1 MADVRVRPATARD
14 TESLGEL
21 GALLVR
27 SHHEFDSQR
36 FMSPGPQIEK
46 GYGRFLTSQ
55 LNRDDCVVL
64 VAEREHQIVGYVYAT
79 LEDRSWRDLRDACGY
94 IDDIVVRDTARR
106 SGVATALIGAA
117 MEWIRSRG
125 APRVLL
131 MTATPNHAAQQL
143 FARLGFRP
151 TMVEM
156 TREL

>member
-1 MADVRVRPATARD
+1 MSDVTVRPATLDDAAF
-14 TESLGEL
+14 LGQL

-27 SHHEFDSQR
+27 AHHDFDPRR
-36 FMSPGPQIEK
+36 FMQPGPQIEE

-55 LNRDDCVVL
+55 LDRDDGIVL
-64 VAEREHQIVGYVYAT
+64 VAERDGDIAGYVYAT
-79 LEDRSWRDLRDACGY
+79 LEERSWRELRDACGY

-106 SGVATALIGAA
+106 GGVATALMGAA
-117 MEWIRSRG
+117 MEWMRSRG

-131 MTATPNHAAQQL
+131 WSATPNEVAQQL
-143 FARLGFRP
+143 FSRLGFRR